1 MIGVSVLSVIA
12 LMVGAFSVI
21 FALLDPLVSDFVQ
34 SDSGND
40 PPSSQ
45 VAAQLAETPPTADAE
60 EAPAPTATVPPAA
73 EPTATAAPAAEPT
86 ASVAAATPPPA
97 EAFAPDYEV
106 TSSARINFRQG
117 PGVRN
122 AVVTTLAPG
131 TPVQSLGGSELT
143 QDPANDRLAATGRW
157 LEFKLKNGQEG
168 WIRDVDVAPLAG

>member
-40 PPSSQ
+40 PPSTQ
-45 VAAQLAETPPTADAE
+45 VAAQLAETPPTTDAG

-73 EPTATAAPAAEPT
+73 EPTATVPP
-86 ASVAAATPPPA
+86 ATPPPA
-97 EAFAPDYEV
+97 DAFAPDYEV

-157 LEFKLKNGQEG
+157 LEFKLEDGQEG